1 VKSQNF
7 SSLESRDDDS
17 FEDLVDYNVNLSKA
31 NSFDSICLQ
40 ISHGKAAIDH
50 RSRRRA
56 LQGGGHQEVQEHA

>member
-1 VKSQNF
+1 LNVVARCISEVQGAY
-7 SSLESRDDDS
+7 
-17 FEDLVDYNVNLSKA
+17 FEDLIDYNVNLSKA